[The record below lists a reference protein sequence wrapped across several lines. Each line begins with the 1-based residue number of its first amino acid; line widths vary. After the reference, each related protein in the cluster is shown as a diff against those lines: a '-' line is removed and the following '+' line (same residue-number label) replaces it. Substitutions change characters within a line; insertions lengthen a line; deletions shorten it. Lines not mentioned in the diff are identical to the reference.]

1 MSSVIIMKIF
11 CPFVL
16 FFFLLLSWERSM
28 FHLIFSATY
37 CLHFTHFTLMVILAK
52 ILYNITTRILIS
64 IHSCILFRF
73 SYYYPY
79 ASVCICIKSHTNFPI
94 WVFVSTIMISILR
107 KNPFDTH
114 IHVFA
119 ITSQDLILAI
129 TNLSFIFIFCHFKN
143 DI

>member
-1 MSSVIIMKIF
+1 
-11 CPFVL
+11 
-16 FFFLLLSWERSM
+16 M

-64 IHSCILFRF
+64 VHSCILFRF

-94 WVFVSTIMISILR
+94 WVFVSTIMISIPR

-129 TNLSFIFIFCHFKN
+129 MNLSFIFIFCHFKN